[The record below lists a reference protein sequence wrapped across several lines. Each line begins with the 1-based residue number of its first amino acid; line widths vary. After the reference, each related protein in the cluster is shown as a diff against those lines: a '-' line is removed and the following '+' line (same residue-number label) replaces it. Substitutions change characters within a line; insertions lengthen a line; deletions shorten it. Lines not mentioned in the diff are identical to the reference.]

1 MCAQAGLPESNANA
15 KAALISWILQ
25 VVRGI
30 EHDAAIAAQPAVAEP
45 DVTGLVT

>member
-15 KAALISWILQ
+15 KEALVLWIKQ

-30 EHDAAIAAQPAVAEP
+30 EHDAAVAAQPPVVEP
-45 DVTGLVT
+45 DVSGIVG